1 MEAAQKQT
9 ENLYNDNQLLR
20 EQLIVEYLPFVKR
33 IVYRIAAGLP
43 PNIEID
49 DLISAGIIGLI
60 QALERFDAGSGNK
73 FTTYASFRIRG
84 AVLSEL
90 RSRDFLSRS
99 NRRKIRELERVYIRL
114 EQKLGREP
122 GEHELAEKL
131 GMNLDQVREIKKIA
145 SMSFVTLE
153 EIACSSKEER
163 KKFMKAL
170 VNSATVDALTLTGM
184 NEIKA
189 AIARAIDQLSEREK
203 LVISLYY
210 MEGLTMK
217 ETGKVMDITESRI
230 SQIHSQAIIH
240 LRTRI
245 RKDGLLDDD

>member
-1 MEAAQKQT
+1 MEMAQKQT
-9 ENLYNDNQLLR
+9 ENPYKDNLLLR
-20 EQLIVEYLPFVKR
+20 NQLIVEHLPFVKR
-33 IVYRIAAGLP
+33 IVYRIAACLP
-43 PNIEID
+43 SNIEVD

-60 QALERFDAGSGNK
+60 QALERFDANSGNK
-73 FTTYASFRIRG
+73 FTTYASFRVRG

-99 NRRKIRELERVYIRL
+99 NRRKIRELERVYIKL
-114 EQKLGREP
+114 EQKLGKEP
-122 GEHELAEKL
+122 GECELAEEL
-131 GMNLDQVREIKKIA
+131 GINPDQVCEIKKMA
-145 SMSFVTLE
+145 GMSFITLE
-153 EIACSSKEER
+153 EIDCSSKEER
-163 KKFMKAL
+163 KKFMNAL
-170 VNSATVDALTLTGM
+170 VNSDTADALTLTSL

-189 AIARAIDQLSEREK
+189 AIARAIDQLPENEK

-240 LRTRI
+240 LRTKI
-245 RKDGLLDDD
+245 RKQGLLDVD